1 MLLSITDTIPAVT
14 RLDAITPTSVI
25 ATMVTTNPAPGME
38 RWRSP
43 SMRWKSAQHT
53 QSVTATGAV
62 TTSPRRKYAISFRML
77 VECVRGPVGAS
88 GSTTRRATFRG

>member
-25 ATMVTTNPAPGME
+25 VTIVTTKPAPGIE
-38 RWRSP
+38 RFSRP

-62 TTSPRRKYAISFRML
+62 TTSPRRK
-77 VECVRGPVGAS
+77 
-88 GSTTRRATFRG
+88 